1 MSHLADSHCVDIWR
15 QAADEPFGLVLR
27 TTDQIKARAKMYAA
41 KRAVPADSLPPGV
54 ADLELRLG
62 TDPGELILV
71 HKNVVLPAGAGEM
84 DEPLQEQY
92 NAQ

>member
-41 KRAVPADSLPPGV
+41 RRAVPADALPPGV

-71 HKNVVLPAGAGEM
+71 HKNVALPPAGEEI
-84 DEPLQEQY
+84 DDQ
-92 NAQ
+92 